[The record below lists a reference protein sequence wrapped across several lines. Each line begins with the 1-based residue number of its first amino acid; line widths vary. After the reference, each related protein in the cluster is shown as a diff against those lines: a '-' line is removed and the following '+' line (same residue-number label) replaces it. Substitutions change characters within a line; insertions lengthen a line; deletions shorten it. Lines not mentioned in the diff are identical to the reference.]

1 MNSDLFNF
9 EKMETLYRQILGLIL
24 CVILFSSCSNE
35 LIYNNIAQVN
45 YGTSFG
51 ECIGF
56 CKREVTIKSINATYK
71 CYSWY
76 PITQTI
82 TNNAEI
88 NVSTLDSIRNLNTK
102 SFFDLP
108 ETIGC
113 PDCADGGAEWLE
125 IELVTGE
132 KHKVTFE
139 YNNEPT
145 LLKNYISKL
154 REVLGRNECK

>member
-1 MNSDLFNF
+1 
-9 EKMETLYRQILGLIL
+9 METLYRQIFGFIL
-24 CVILFSSCSNE
+24 FVVLFSSCSNDVF
-35 LIYNNIAQVN
+35 YNNIAQVN

-51 ECIGF
+51 KCVGF
-56 CKREVTIKSINATYK
+56 CKRDVTIKSTEATYK

-76 PITQTI
+76 PVTQTI
-82 TNNAEI
+82 TNKAEI
-88 NVSTLDSIRNLNTK
+88 TTSELDSISNLNTK
-102 SFFDLP
+102 LFFELP

-125 IELVTGE
+125 IELISGE

-139 YNNEPT
+139 FNNEPT
-145 LLKNYISKL
+145 LLKNHIAKL